1 MMDEL
6 KKVLLAGI
14 GSIAYTYEKSAKVIE
29 ELVEK
34 GRLSI
39 DEGKELSQELK
50 RTFKDK
56 SEEFNEKVMPL
67 TKDDLKN
74 ILSEEDFVS
83 RDEFNDLREQVTK
96 LEAKLNAVLNSL
108 E

>member
-1 MMDEL
+1 MDEL
-6 KKVLLAGI
+6 KKLLLAGI

-29 ELVEK
+29 ELVDK
-34 GRLSI
+34 GRISV

-67 TKDDLKN
+67 TKEDLKN
-74 ILSEEDFVS
+74 ILCEEDFVP
-83 RDEFNDLREQVTK
+83 RDEFNELREQVTK
-96 LEAKLNAVLNSL
+96 LESKLNSILNSL

>member
-1 MMDEL
+1 MDEL
-6 KKVLLAGI
+6 KKILLAGI
-14 GSIAYTYEKSAKVIE
+14 GSIAYTYEKSANVVE

-34 GRLSI
+34 GRLSV

-56 SEEFNEKVMPL
+56 SEAFNKKVMPL
-67 TKDDLKN
+67 TKEDLKN
-74 ILSEEDFVS
+74 TFEEMDFVS

-96 LEAKLNAVLNSL
+96 LEAKINAILNSL

>member
-6 KKVLLAGI
+6 KKILLAGI
-14 GSIAYTYEKSAKVIE
+14 GSIAYTYEKSANVVE

-50 RTFKDK
+50 RDFKDK
-56 SEEFNEKVMPL
+56 SESFNEKIMPL
-67 TKDDLKN
+67 TK
-74 ILSEEDFVS
+74 EDFKSTLEEMNFVS
-83 RDEFNDLREQVTK
+83 KDEFNNLKEQVVK
-96 LEAKLNAVLNSL
+96 LEAKINDILNSM

>member
-1 MMDEL
+1 MDEL

-14 GSIAYTYEKSAKVIE
+14 GSIAYTYEKSAKVVE
-29 ELVEK
+29 ELVDK
-34 GRLSI
+34 GRISV

-67 TKDDLKN
+67 TKENLKN
-74 ILSEEDFVS
+74 ILYEEDFVS

-96 LEAKLNAVLNSL
+96 LEAKLNAILNSL

>member
-14 GSIAYTYEKSAKVIE
+14 GSIAYTYEKSAKVVE
-29 ELVEK
+29 ELVDK
-34 GRLSI
+34 GRISV

-67 TKDDLKN
+67 TKENLKN
-74 ILSEEDFVS
+74 ILCEEDFVS

-96 LEAKLNAVLNSL
+96 LEAKLNAILNSV

>member
-6 KKVLLAGI
+6 KKILLAGI
-14 GSIAYTYEKSAKVIE
+14 GSIAYTYEKSANVIE

-50 RTFKDK
+50 RNFKDK
-56 SEEFNEKVMPL
+56 SESFTEKVTPL
-67 TKDDLKN
+67 TKEDLKN
-74 ILSEEDFVS
+74 TLEEMDFVS
-83 RDEFNDLREQVTK
+83 KDEFNDLKEQVAD
-96 LEAKLNAVLNSL
+96 LEAKINSILNTM

>member
-14 GSIAYTYEKSAKVIE
+14 GSIAYTYEKSAKVVE
-29 ELVEK
+29 ELVDK
-34 GRLSI
+34 GRISV

-67 TKDDLKN
+67 TKENLKN
-74 ILSEEDFVS
+74 ILYEEDFVS

-96 LEAKLNAVLNSL
+96 LEAKLNAILNSL